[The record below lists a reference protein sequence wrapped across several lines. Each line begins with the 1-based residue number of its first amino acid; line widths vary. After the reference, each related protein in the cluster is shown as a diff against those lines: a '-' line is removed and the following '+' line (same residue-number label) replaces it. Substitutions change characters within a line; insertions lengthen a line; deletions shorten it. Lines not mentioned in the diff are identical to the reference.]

1 MTEVEKIEY
10 AKTFIDKL
18 ANGINPLDDTLL
30 PEGDIVNNVRL
41 SRCFFYVSGILQKEI
56 ERERKKESNQKKI
69 LRPLSITSE
78 QLQNFEYCHAPVSA
92 TVMAK
97 RINETV
103 ADDTMESLS
112 YRHII
117 QWLMNIGML
126 EYKEVREGKM
136 KRTPTPE
143 GEAVGIILEFWE
155 NSGGRRYPVIRYT
168 EAAQRFIVDNIEAVV
183 ATKIKKGKTSYPWG
197 LQAEEESDE

>member
-1 MTEVEKIEY
+1 
-10 AKTFIDKL
+10 
-18 ANGINPLDDTLL
+18 
-30 PEGDIVNNVRL
+30 
-41 SRCFFYVSGILQKEI
+41 
-56 ERERKKESNQKKI
+56 
-69 LRPLSITSE
+69 
-78 QLQNFEYCHAPVSA
+78 
-92 TVMAK
+92 
-97 RINETV
+97 
-103 ADDTMESLS
+103 
-112 YRHII
+112 
-117 QWLMNIGML
+117 ML

-168 EAAQRFIVDNIEAVV
+168 EAAQRVIVDNIEAVV